1 MVLMRCATPVTMPL
15 VGLFLIWAW
24 VPPAFARSGQ
34 EPGSSTPQRSPFE
47 AVSEPLKSP
56 PAKITKPAIVAV
68 EFRGA
73 TRFPASALRVLIAS
87 RAGGPCDPET
97 LRRDVEALS
106 RSGRFSYVA
115 WELEESR
122 SGPIVRFIVVERPEI
137 RAIEFRGSDAVTVP
151 EILERF
157 ALRKVSLRAETLL
170 QEDEL
175 GRAAAAVH
183 ELMAERG
190 HGHIAVSS
198 AVEPIWPPSGVQ
210 KWPPPAVKII
220 FRAEEQP

>member
-1 MVLMRCATPVTMPL
+1 MRCAIPVTTPL
-15 VGLFLIWAW
+15 VGLFLIWAS
-24 VPPAFARSGQ
+24 VPPAFAMSGQ
-34 EPGSSTPQRSPFE
+34 EPGSSSSQRSPFE
-47 AVSEPLKSP
+47 AVPSPQKSP
-56 PAKITKPAIVAV
+56 TAKTTGPAIVEV

-73 TRFPASALRVLIAS
+73 THSPPSALRVLIAS

-115 WELEESR
+115 WEVEESR
-122 SGPIVRFIVVERPEI
+122 SGPVVRFVVVERPVI
-137 RAIEFRGSDAVTVP
+137 QAIEFRGSHAVTVP
-151 EILERF
+151 EMLERF
-157 ALRKVSLRAETLL
+157 ALRKVSLRLETLL
-170 QEDEL
+170 QEEEL
-175 GRAAAAVH
+175 SRAAAAVR
-183 ELMAERG
+183 ELVAERSQ
-190 HGHIAVSS
+190 GHIAVSS